1 MVIWTS
7 AAEEVD
13 SDGEEVQLC
22 CQCGL
27 PVGETAY
34 RPEEKAPKPSGWSD
48 CYEVSP
54 GSQFVN
60 GVKMGPL

>member
-1 MVIWTS
+1 MGRPRPPPR
-7 AAEEVD
+7 AAFIPEEVD

-34 RPEEKAPKPSGWSD
+34 RPEEKVPVPKRPHR
-48 CYEVSP
+48 
-54 GSQFVN
+54 
-60 GVKMGPL
+60 